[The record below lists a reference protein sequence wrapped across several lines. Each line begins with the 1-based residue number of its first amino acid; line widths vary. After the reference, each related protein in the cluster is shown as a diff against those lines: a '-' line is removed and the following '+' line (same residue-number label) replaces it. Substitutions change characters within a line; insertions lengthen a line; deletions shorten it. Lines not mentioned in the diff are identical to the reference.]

1 MKTYQRLL
9 INKVGCS
16 YFTPNKIRRKI
27 LKMCGITLFKN
38 SRVSSDCFFDT
49 NKVFIGKDTFINRFC
64 QFHDGGHGEK
74 IVIKDN
80 CMIAMNVNFCT
91 VSHDIEGTKRRCG
104 RTFTKE
110 IIVENGCWIGANT
123 VILPGVTI
131 GEGCVIGAGSVV
143 TKNCEPNGL
152 YAGNPAKRIKDLD

>member
-1 MKTYQRLL
+1 MKSYTRIF
-9 INKVGCS
+9 INKVACS
-16 YFTPNKIRRKI
+16 YFIPNGLRRKI
-27 LKMCGITLFKN
+27 LNLFGMSLSKD
-38 SRVSSDCFFDT
+38 SRILSDCFFDT
-49 NKVFIGKDTFINRFC
+49 NMIYVGSKSQINRFC
-64 QFHDGGHGEK
+64 QFHDGGHGER
-74 IVIKDN
+74 IIIKDN

-123 VILPGVTI
+123 VILPGVKI
-131 GEGCVIGAGSVV
+131 GEGCVVGAGSVV
-143 TKNCEPNGL
+143 TKNCESNGL